1 MDQKGPGRT
10 HSEGPS
16 KISTMEIST
25 LFLTLR
31 FFGDIRRLMTDIWEI
46 IKRKRMNVSL
56 IWEIVPLPFMAV
68 LKLFWDV

>member
-1 MDQKGPGRT
+1 MDQKGPRRT

-16 KISTMEIST
+16 KISTVEIST

-31 FFGDIRRLMTDIWEI
+31 FFGDI
-46 IKRKRMNVSL
+46 RMNVSL